1 MKTLKM
7 LNTNLDKLRSL
18 LWLQDRPDSFAQ
30 EFLLDK
36 FFKSDNL
43 QETKYVLE
51 ILESFH
57 YNVALLQCLNFPE
70 SNMEYPL
77 LLLRHTIFK
86 CKQGSA

>member
-51 ILESFH
+51 ILESFY
-57 YNVALLQCLNFPE
+57 YNVALL
-70 SNMEYPL
+70 
-77 LLLRHTIFK
+77 
-86 CKQGSA
+86 